1 MLELSS
7 HASRFK
13 GHFSFAKLP
22 IYLFTKFLHP
32 LAQLLKLPFCQI
44 LLAYNLSSIFHQ
56 RERDLNT
63 LDFAGSFYFLAASF
77 FLFGLV
83 FGSFLNVC
91 IYRMPRE
98 ISVVSPRSACPACEA
113 PIAAYDNIPVLSWI
127 VLGGRCRKCK
137 APISARYAGV
147 ELLTGALFA
156 VSYFS
161 APAMARSIQQQ
172 WQLDAMPN
180 EFLIAGK
187 LCVLSF
193 LLIGLIF
200 TDAETKLLPDLLTKP
215 GIALGLFFSLL
226 VPLEGPARYFLP
238 AIDNWR
244 VLALI
249 NSIAGLV
256 LGAGFIWG
264 VALLY
269 EAVRGVEGMGRGDV
283 KLMALIGAF
292 LGVRLTLLVLVVGSV
307 IGSFFGIVLILWV
320 WLKRLLR
327 RRRKNSSEAASV
339 SRSRAWNSAILIY
352 RNFEIPFGVFL
363 GAAALISAFW
373 GPALVHWYMRISGLG
388 PGH

>member
-1 MLELSS
+1 
-7 HASRFK
+7 
-13 GHFSFAKLP
+13 
-22 IYLFTKFLHP
+22 
-32 LAQLLKLPFCQI
+32 
-44 LLAYNLSSIFHQ
+44 
-56 RERDLNT
+56 
-63 LDFAGSFYFLAASF
+63 
-77 FLFGLV
+77 
-83 FGSFLNVC
+83 
-91 IYRMPRE
+91 MPRE

-127 VLGGRCRKCK
+127 MLGGRCRKCK
-137 APISARYAGV
+137 APISPRYAAV

-156 VSYFS
+156 ASYFN
-161 APAMARSIQQQ
+161 APALARLIQQQ
-172 WQLDAMPN
+172 WQFDVMPN
-180 EFLIAGK
+180 EFWIAAK

-215 GIALGLFFSLL
+215 GIALGLFFSVF
-226 VPLEGPARYFLP
+226 VPLEGPARSFLP
-238 AIDNWR
+238 AIDNWH
-244 VLALI
+244 VLSLI

-256 LGAGFIWG
+256 LGAAFIWG

-292 LGVRLTLLVLVVGSV
+292 LGVKFTLLVLVVGSV
-307 IGSFFGIVLILWV
+307 IGSFFGIFLILWV
-320 WLKRLLR
+320 WQKRLLR
-327 RRRKNSSEAASV
+327 RRRRHSSEAAGV

-363 GAAALISAFW
+363 GMAALVSAFW
-373 GPALVHWYMRISGLG
+373 GVALVHWYLRISGLG